1 MKLLSEKADFSDLYR
16 EYGNMC
22 FHMFRSEG
30 PIPFISCIV
39 CVCER
44 PEDIIENWQAIQNMV
59 SVYHQPSGGLAAWN
73 VYLTFVTSG
82 RVPVWEKYLIENNK
96 FVARKIILDEFPEVP
111 NPETLAFELHKQ
123 LLGSDLRLSSQ
134 LHESIKITHPLRE
147 YVSGAPLDAK
157 IDSKEKRAL
166 MIDKMIEFLSNNE
179 N

>member
-1 MKLLSEKADFSDLYR
+1 MKLLSEEADFSALCEEYR
-16 EYGNMC
+16 NMG
-22 FHMFRSEG
+22 FHMFRSDAST
-30 PIPFISCIV
+30 PFISCIV

-44 PEDIIENWQAIQNMV
+44 SEDIVENWQAIQSMV

-73 VYLTFVTSG
+73 VYLTFVTSS

-96 FVARKIILDEFPEVP
+96 FVARKIILDEFTGVPSPER
-111 NPETLAFELHKQ
+111 LAIELHKQ
-123 LLGSDLRLSSQ
+123 LLGSDLTLSTR
-134 LHESIKITHPLRE
+134 LHESIKITHPLKE

-166 MIDKMIEFLSNNE
+166 MINKMIEFLSNNE